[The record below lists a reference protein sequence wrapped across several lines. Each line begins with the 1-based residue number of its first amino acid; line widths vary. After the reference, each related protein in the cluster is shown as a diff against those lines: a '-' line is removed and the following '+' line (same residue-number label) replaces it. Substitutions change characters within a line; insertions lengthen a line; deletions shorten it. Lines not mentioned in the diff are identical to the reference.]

1 MTVDLITIE
10 KFCSETGYSDSA
22 IRGKISSGSWREGKE
37 YFRTSDKKI
46 LISVTGFYA

>member
-22 IRGKISSGSWREGKE
+22 IRGKISSGVWKQGKE
-37 YFRTSDKKI
+37 YLQQLQI
-46 LISVTGFYA
+46 NAVAHISR